1 MQFTFFLLLRLK
13 NGINQPNY
21 SLKSITMKKTVFLMA
36 ALMLGSMAFA
46 QTEKT
51 QAVDQYGNTV
61 DVKKLE
67 TSSRDGIL
75 VFESKEKDFKFW
87 FDSRVQVDFGA
98 YFGQQ
103 VWADPIGNGASI
115 RRARFAVK
123 TQITKDWYGEVDMEL
138 ANGSFE
144 LKDAIVRFN
153 GLKNWQFSIGS
164 MKPDFSMSRNTSS
177 RYLEFMERPM
187 VVNAF
192 APSRHLGIFAKYS
205 NKYFFGSA
213 SILFQE
219 IEGQETRDY
228 VESNNKDYGMD
239 EGLSYVG
246 KVVVRPLNEADYGIH
261 IGGAVMYDAPK
272 TSDEMGAYQGTRFS
286 CRNATNI
293 SRKKYL
299 DTDDIKNTDHNLIV
313 TAELAG
319 HYQGLRL
326 ESAWMSDWTYMMK
339 DYDFTKPYHF
349 QGWYVEGGYLLL
361 GGKQSYD
368 SDGAKFNR
376 VRTGKSWGDIELVA
390 KYEFIDLNDYAGRAT
405 EEAIFGGSAELF
417 GAGLNFYFGKNVKIA
432 LNYQYVNNDRYA
444 NGKGK
449 LNVGL
454 DAEGNP
460 TKDFTK
466 ITMAPGAAGV
476 NYHMLLARFQVA
488 F

>member
-1 MQFTFFLLLRLK
+1 
-13 NGINQPNY
+13 
-21 SLKSITMKKTVFLMA
+21 MKKTVLLMA
-36 ALMLGSMAFA
+36 TLMLGSMAFA

-61 DVKKLE
+61 DVKTLE

-87 FDSRVQVDFGA
+87 FDTRVQVDFGA

-123 TQITKDWYGEVDMEL
+123 TQITRDWYGEVDMEL

-144 LKDAIVRFN
+144 LKDALVRYN
-153 GLKNWQFSIGS
+153 GLKNFQFSIGS
-164 MKPDFSMSRNTSS
+164 MKPDFSISRNTSS
-177 RYLEFMERPM
+177 RYTEFMERPM

-192 APSRHLGIFAKYS
+192 APSRHLGIFAKYT

-219 IEGQETRDY
+219 IEGQETRDF
-228 VESNNKDYGMD
+228 VEANNKDYGMD

-246 KVVVRPLNEADYGIH
+246 KIVVRPVNEADYGIH
-261 IGGAVMYDAPK
+261 IGGAIMYDTPK
-272 TSDEMGAYQGTRFS
+272 TSDETGVYSATRFS

-293 SRKKYL
+293 SRKKYI
-299 DTDDIKNTDHNLIV
+299 DTDDIKNTDHNLIA

-319 HYQGLRL
+319 HVQGLRF
-326 ESAWMSDWTYMMK
+326 ESAWMSDWTYMK
-339 DYDFTKPYHF
+339 PEVGIDKPYHF
-349 QGWYVEGGYLLL
+349 QGWYVETGYLFF
-361 GGKQSYD
+361 GGKQNYD

-376 VRTGKSWGDIELVA
+376 VRPGQSWGDMELA
-390 KYEFIDLNDYAGRAT
+390 LKYEFLDLNDFEGRPT
-405 EEAIFGGSAELF
+405 ENAIFGGSAELF
-417 GAGLNFYFGKNVKIA
+417 GAALNFYLGKNVKIA

-449 LNVGL
+449 LYVGL
-454 DAEGNP
+454 DADGNP

-466 ITMAPGAAGV
+466 VVAKDGQAGV

>member
-1 MQFTFFLLLRLK
+1 
-13 NGINQPNY
+13 
-21 SLKSITMKKTVFLMA
+21 MKKTVLLMA

-61 DVKKLE
+61 DVKTLE

-87 FDSRVQVDFGA
+87 FDTRVQVDFGA

-123 TQITKDWYGEVDMEL
+123 TQITRDWYGEVDMEL

-144 LKDAIVRFN
+144 LKDALVRYN
-153 GLKNWQFSIGS
+153 GLKNFQFSIGS
-164 MKPDFSMSRNTSS
+164 MKPDFSISRNTSS
-177 RYLEFMERPM
+177 RYTEFMERPM

-192 APSRHLGIFAKYS
+192 APSRHLGIFAKYT

-219 IEGQETRDY
+219 IEGQETRDF
-228 VESNNKDYGMD
+228 VEANNKDYGMD

-246 KVVVRPLNEADYGIH
+246 KIVVRPVNEADYGIH
-261 IGGAVMYDAPK
+261 IGGAIMYDTPK
-272 TSDEMGAYQGTRFS
+272 TSDETGVYSATRFS

-293 SRKKYL
+293 SRKKYI
-299 DTDDIKNTDHNLIV
+299 DTDDIKNTDHNLIA

-319 HYQGLRL
+319 HVQGLRF
-326 ESAWMSDWTYMMK
+326 ESAWMSDWTYMK
-339 DYDFTKPYHF
+339 PEVGIDKPYHF
-349 QGWYVEGGYLLL
+349 QGWYVETGYLFF
-361 GGKQSYD
+361 GGKQNYD

-376 VRTGKSWGDIELVA
+376 VRPGQSWGDMELA
-390 KYEFIDLNDYAGRAT
+390 LKYEFLDLNDFEGRPT
-405 EEAIFGGSAELF
+405 ENAIFGGSAELF
-417 GAGLNFYFGKNVKIA
+417 GAALNFYLGKNVKIA

-449 LNVGL
+449 LYVGL
-454 DAEGNP
+454 DADGNP

-466 ITMAPGAAGV
+466 VMAKDGQAGV

>member
-1 MQFTFFLLLRLK
+1 
-13 NGINQPNY
+13 
-21 SLKSITMKKTVFLMA
+21 MKKTVLLMA
-36 ALMLGSMAFA
+36 ALVLGSMAFA
-46 QTEKT
+46 QNADKKE
-51 QAVDQYGNTV
+51 AVDQYGNTV
-61 DVKKLE
+61 NVKALE

-75 VFESKEKDFKFW
+75 VFESKDKDYKFW

-98 YFGQQ
+98 YFLQKDQ
-103 VWADPIGNGASI
+103 KDWADPIGNGASI

-144 LKDAIVRFN
+144 LKDAVVRYN
-153 GLKNWQFSIGS
+153 GLKNWQFTVGS
-164 MKPDFSMSRNTSS
+164 MKPDFTMSRNTSS
-177 RYLEFMERPM
+177 RYLMFMERPM
-187 VVNAF
+187 VINAF
-192 APSRHLGIFAKYS
+192 APSRHLGVFAKYT

-213 SILFQE
+213 SVLFQE

-228 VESNNKDYGMD
+228 VEANNKDYGMN

-246 KVVVRPLNEADYGIH
+246 KIVVRPVNEADYGLH
-261 IGGAVMYDAPK
+261 IGGAVMYDTPK
-272 TSDEMGAYQGTRFS
+272 TSDEMGVYSATRFS
-286 CRNATNI
+286 CRNTTNI

-299 DTDDIKNTDHNLIV
+299 DTDDIKNTKNNLIA

-319 HYQGLRL
+319 HVNGLRL
-326 ESAWMSDWTYMMK
+326 EGAWVSDWTYMK
-339 DYDFTKPYHF
+339 PEVNITKPYHF
-349 QGWYVEGGYLLL
+349 QGWYVEGACLLL

-376 VRTGKSWGDIELVA
+376 VRPGRSWGDIELA
-390 KYEFIDLNDYAGRAT
+390 LKYEFLDMNDYADRPADK
-405 EEAIFGGSAELF
+405 AIYGGSAELY
-417 GAGLNFYFGKNVKIA
+417 GAALNFYFAKNVKIA

-449 LNVGL
+449 LYVGL
-454 DAEGNP
+454 DAAGNP
-460 TKDFTK
+460 TKDYTQV
-466 ITMAPGAAGV
+466 AAADGKGGV